1 MITPGVYICTGGG
14 EFVCR
19 IHMFYLRS
27 AGGINLDCA
36 PLLTEDQRPVPRP
49 AEEQAGA
56 RALAARRGAARLM
69 IAQRARACDCAGDA
83 IWHRLGACARGSV
96 KWRRAADRE

>member
-27 AGGINLDCA
+27 AGGINLERA
-36 PLLTEDQRPVPRP
+36 LLTQVRRP
-49 AEEQAGA
+49 ALAGGADPADGVA
-56 RALAARRGAARLM
+56 RTEVRVLAARRSER
-69 IAQRARACDCAGDA
+69 
-83 IWHRLGACARGSV
+83 V
-96 KWRRAADRE
+96 